1 MRRGG
6 IASGWKMVFGHN
18 TNVTVDGTVYH
29 VQTEDH
35 GIAHALID
43 TTVYCRGRVWHRRT
57 NNYFDLLPLDAERE
71 AVMKAR
77 LDQQHRG
84 VLEEIR
90 TGVLLLKPPTT
101 PLIPGSSALT
111 VELVNAKSW
120 LAGKRATLQ
129 IAVRHK
135 ENGGGIAGAHVTAK
149 IDGAAKPVEFKTE
162 TRGNGQ
168 AHLEF
173 DLPRL
178 SGAEPALVIEASDG
192 EAKGS
197 LRFQLRAKRGVQKA

>member
-1 MRRGG
+1 
-6 IASGWKMVFGHN
+6 MVFGHN

-35 GIAHALID
+35 GVAHALID
-43 TTVYCRGRVWHRRT
+43 TTVYCRGHVLHRRT
-57 NNYFDLLPLDAERE
+57 NNYLDLLPLDAERE
-71 AVMKAR
+71 AAMKAR
-77 LDQQHRG
+77 LDKQHRA

-90 TGVLLLKPPTT
+90 SGVLLLKPP
-101 PLIPGSSALT
+101 PAPSIPGPSTLML
-111 VELVNAKSW
+111 ELVNAKSW

-149 IDGAAKPVEFKTE
+149 IDGAATPVEFKTK
-162 TRGNGQ
+162 TRANGQ
-168 AHLEF
+168 AELEF
-173 DLPRL
+173 DMPRL